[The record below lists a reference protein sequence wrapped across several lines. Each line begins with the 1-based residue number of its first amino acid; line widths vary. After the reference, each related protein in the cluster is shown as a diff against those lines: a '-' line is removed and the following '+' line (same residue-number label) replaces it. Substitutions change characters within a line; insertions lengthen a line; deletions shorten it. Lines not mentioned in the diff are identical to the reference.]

1 MPVRNVDI
9 LQDRWAEQ
17 GRYRREPSPQA
28 QRLIDEM
35 FPPLTPHHEVQRT
48 HRTPGGYSSSYLND
62 VGERILQAVGDQ
74 AMTREDIAKA
84 LNLSPKYIGKALAAV
99 AAEGHLVRSRS
110 APGRVS
116 RYWKPQVA
124 AGAA

>member
-1 MPVRNVDI
+1 MPQRNIDL
-9 LQDRWAEQ
+9 LQDQWAAA
-17 GRYRREPSPQA
+17 GRYSRQPSPET

-35 FPPLTPHHEVQRT
+35 FPPLTPHPDVQRT
-48 HRTPGGYSSSYLND
+48 HRTPGGYSNRYLND
-62 VGERILQAVGDQ
+62 IGEKILEAVGDQ
-74 AMTREDIAKA
+74 AMTREEIAKR
-84 LNLSPKYIGKALAAV
+84 LDLSPKYIGKALAAV
-99 AAEGHLVRSRS
+99 AAEGHLVRSHS